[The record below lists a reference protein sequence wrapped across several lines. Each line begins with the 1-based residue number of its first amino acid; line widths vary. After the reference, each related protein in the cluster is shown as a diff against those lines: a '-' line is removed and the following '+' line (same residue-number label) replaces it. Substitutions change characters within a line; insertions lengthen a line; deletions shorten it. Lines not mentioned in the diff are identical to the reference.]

1 RWALAGFGLFG
12 EVVNEP
18 QDFFRISNM
27 RPSFG
32 GGVRFKLLKDQN
44 TWVRLDV
51 GKGIDGSS
59 GFYFGINE
67 AF

>member
-1 RWALAGFGLFG
+1 VADSPRDLF
-12 EVVNEP
+12 NFN
-18 QDFFRISNM
+18 QM
-27 RPSFG
+27 KPSFG
-32 GGVRFKLLKDQN
+32 GGIRFKILKDQN
-44 TWVRLDV
+44 IWIRADL